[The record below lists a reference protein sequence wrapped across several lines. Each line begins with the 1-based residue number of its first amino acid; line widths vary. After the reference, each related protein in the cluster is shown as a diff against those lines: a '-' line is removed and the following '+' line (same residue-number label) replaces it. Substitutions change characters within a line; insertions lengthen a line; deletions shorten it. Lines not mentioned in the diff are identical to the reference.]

1 MIRHSIAILILLVT
15 ASCST
20 ISNFNETDKDI
31 VVKSQSGNYL
41 GIEATDLY
49 VCLLYTSD
57 AADE

>member
-1 MIRHSIAILILLVT
+1 MIRYSIAILILLLT

-41 GIEATDLY
+41 GIEATDP
-49 VCLLYTSD
+49 VSYTHLTLPTK
-57 AADE
+57 A